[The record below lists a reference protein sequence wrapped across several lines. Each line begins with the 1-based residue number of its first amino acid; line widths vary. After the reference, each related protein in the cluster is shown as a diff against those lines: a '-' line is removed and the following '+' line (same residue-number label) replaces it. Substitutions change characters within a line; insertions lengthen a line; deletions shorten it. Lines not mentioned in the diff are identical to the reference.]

1 MFYLSPSPRRF
12 HVRPNPGLPSCPWSA
27 GTTRASI
34 TSSRNRLHLA
44 RFDLIRPHHLD
55 LFSARA
61 ALVEDMLVPLRDELA
76 GEFKPDHTLAE
87 TEDLAVIRL
96 DEAFDGERVA
106 GVSDVQ
112 ERGNAREDAR
122 TQRDDRWRWR
132 YVFASGVE
140 RRIGGSDELAGPT
153 ADSLRG

>member
-1 MFYLSPSPRRF
+1 
-12 HVRPNPGLPSCPWSA
+12 
-27 GTTRASI
+27 
-34 TSSRNRLHLA
+34 
-44 RFDLIRPHHLD
+44 
-55 LFSARA
+55 
-61 ALVEDMLVPLRDELA
+61 MLVPLRDELA
-76 GEFKPDHTLAE
+76 GEFKPDYTLTE

-132 YVFASGVE
+132 YVFASGRQMPVKPGQARE
-140 RRIGGSDELAGPT
+140 AGNGSSSTRSSRYSRTRKRPQVGV
-153 ADSLRG
+153 